1 MAMASASNLSITQ
14 GNGDTW
20 LTDSGASDHITAN
33 INNLNQLA
41 PFQGLE
47 QVFVGNGQNLPIQN
61 IGNANIYTKFSQFK
75 LRNILHVPRIASNL
89 LLVHKLCLHNNC
101 SCCFDSNKLLVQDLP
116 TGRILYQ
123 GLSENGV

>member
-1 MAMASASNLSITQ
+1 MASASNLSITQ

-41 PFQGLE
+41 PFKGPE

-101 SCCFDSNKLLVQDLP
+101 SCYFDSNKLLVQDLP

>member
-1 MAMASASNLSITQ
+1 MAMASASNLSIIQ

-20 LTDSGASDHITAN
+20 LTNSGASDHITTN

-41 PFQGLE
+41 PFKGPE

-61 IGNANIYTKFSQFK
+61 IGNANLYTKFSQFK

-101 SCCFDSNKLLVQDLP
+101 SCYFDSNKLLVQDLP
-116 TGRILYQ
+116 TGRILYH